1 MQIKYQYLKWLAP
14 LALSI
19 NVLGLTGCSE
29 PMVIPESGM
38 NTLDVY
44 QQHVGTADMPV
55 KMYREV
61 LNNRRDLYGYTRNS
75 SNEIEGLFPKLPNP
89 ELVLYVF
96 PHLSGKNRPIPG
108 YATQFSMY
116 EKDEYALPGEIAP

>member
-1 MQIKYQYLKWLAP
+1 MQIKYQTWLMP

-19 NVLGLTGCSE
+19 STLTGCSD
-29 PMVIPESGM
+29 PLVIPESGM

-44 QQHVGTADMPV
+44 EQHVGSSNNAV
-55 KMYREV
+55 KMFRE
-61 LNNRRDLYGYTRNS
+61 LKNDRRDLYGYTREA
-75 SNEIEGLFPKLPNP
+75 SNEIEGLFPRLPNP
-89 ELVLYVF
+89 EIVMYVY
-96 PHLSGKNRPIPG
+96 PHMTTKMRPIPG

>member
-1 MQIKYQYLKWLAP
+1 MKIKYLTWLMP

-19 NVLGLTGCSE
+19 NTLALTGCSD
-29 PMVIPESGM
+29 PLVIPESGM

-44 QQHVGTADMPV
+44 EQHVGSANSAV
-55 KMYREV
+55 KMFRD
-61 LNNRRDLYGYTRNS
+61 LQNDRRDLYGYTRDA
-75 SNEIEGLFPKLPNP
+75 SNEIDGLFPKLPNP
-89 ELVLYVF
+89 ELVMYVY
-96 PHLSGKNRPIPG
+96 PHMTSKNRPIPG

>member
-1 MQIKYQYLKWLAP
+1 MQIKYLTTWLAP

-19 NVLGLTGCSE
+19 NLLGITGCSE
-29 PMVIPESGM
+29 PLVIPESGV

-44 QQHVGTADMPV
+44 EQHVGSSNNAA
-55 KMYREV
+55 KMFRE
-61 LNNRRDLYGYTRNS
+61 LQNDRRDLYGYTRNA

-89 ELVLYVF
+89 ELVMYVY
-96 PHLSGKNRPIPG
+96 PHLTAKKRPVPG